1 MRQITT
7 DEIVRILCG
16 DISTLDEVLED
27 VRVKNNTNEDTE
39 DGNDDS
45 SRVI

>member
-16 DISTLDEVLED
+16 DISSLDEVLED
-27 VRVKNNTNEDTE
+27 IQTKNDTSED
-39 DGNDDS
+39 DNCDS
-45 SRVI
+45 SGI